1 MTGTTWDVLD
11 TAYEAL
17 RQVVPAVTPEGWGRP
32 TPCTQWNATQVL
44 QHAAGDQI
52 AWASAFSET
61 PPPDQNPFEPSG
73 TLQDVPE
80 AVVKAALEVGARAWA
95 GVAKDATEVRTPIP
109 PVPVLPAATAAA
121 VCALDAAVHAW
132 DIAVATGQRSP
143 LTPALAAVLLAAAPA
158 VADPLRGWA
167 YADALTPAEDDDEVA
182 RLLRYLGRDPGWSA

>member
-1 MTGTTWDVLD
+1 M
-11 TAYEAL
+11 
-17 RQVVPAVTPEGWGRP
+17 P
-32 TPCTQWNATQVL
+32 

-61 PPPDQNPFEPSG
+61 PPPDENPFEPSG

-80 AVVKAALEVGARAWA
+80 AVVRAALEVGARAWA
-95 GVAKDATEVRTPIP
+95 GVTKDATEVRTPIP

-158 VADPLRGWA
+158 VI
-167 YADALTPAEDDDEVA
+167 PAGPPDLA
-182 RLLRYLGRDPGWSA
+182 REIARSAPRHAGALGRRKRQDRDNQAQAGLDRLEADRGEALASGSRR